1 MKIGVDLDGVIFD
14 SEKDYIIY
22 SELYDMLE
30 LKRNSKRNEKEM
42 PFAKR
47 EGWSEEELEEFYK
60 KYSQQII
67 KEANYMP
74 GAKMILK
81 MLKEEGNELRIVT
94 ARRIEDE
101 KETTEK
107 RLKEDDMNIFSK
119 SYFSANNKAEVCQK
133 ENIDIMIDDSKRNC
147 KMVSESKIKTIY
159 LRDPMAY
166 EMEENEYLKVLYNWG
181 EIYRYIKTLQ
191 E

>member
-1 MKIGVDLDGVIFD
+1 MEEYYLVSEILAHIGSLKILKK
-14 SEKDYIIY
+14 ENPNLIIAICGCMAQM
-22 SELYDMLE
+22 E
-30 LKRNSKRNEKEM
+30 N
-42 PFAKR
+42 
-47 EGWSEEELEEFYK
+47 
-60 KYSQQII
+60 SQQII

-81 MLKEEGNELRIVT
+81 MLKEEGNELIIVT

-147 KMVSESKIKTIY
+147 KMVSESGIKTYMMDSRTNKGLIDEKIERVY
-159 LRDPMAY
+159 SWPHLYMK
-166 EMEENEYLKVLYNWG
+166 LK
-181 EIYRYIKTLQ
+181 EI
-191 E
+191 